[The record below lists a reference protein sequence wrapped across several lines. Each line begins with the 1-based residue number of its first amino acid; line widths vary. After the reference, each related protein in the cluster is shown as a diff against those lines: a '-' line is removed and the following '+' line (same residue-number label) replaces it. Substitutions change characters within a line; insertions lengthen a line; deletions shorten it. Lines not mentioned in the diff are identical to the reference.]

1 MDPIERVIAIREAE
15 ERWEWYF
22 DMFCESYNI
31 YSDRDRQM
39 FIDAR
44 KYMRAQQAAADHQL
58 MMLKLQLRLVE
69 YDMEDPTS
77 R

>member
-15 ERWEWYF
+15 QRWDWYF
-22 DMFCESYNI
+22 DMFCESYDI
-31 YSDRDRQM
+31 YSDRQM

-44 KYMRAQQAAADHQL
+44 KYMQAQKEAADHQL
-58 MMLKLQLRLVE
+58 MMLKLQLRLIE
-69 YDMEDPTS
+69 YDMENPTI